1 MDTTTYKLARS
12 VGGRCNFA
20 ETTVSI
26 VRDASM
32 NAAFISSRLDDPN
45 LAWAFPHAVA
55 GAHQALIE
63 SELNA
68 TSVEIVAIRVT
79 EVDSNPHIV
88 AVSAYIAAAQ
98 ALSADRMLQSFVING
113 RLEFPS
119 LSED

>member
-1 MDTTTYKLARS
+1 
-12 VGGRCNFA
+12 
-20 ETTVSI
+20 
-26 VRDASM
+26 M

-113 RLEFPS
+113 RLEFPA

>member
-113 RLEFPS
+113 RLEFPA